1 MHKIRGVLLGAGVI
15 GLMLLAMAIQP
26 TKTQMEPLISVAS
39 RQSVPLPRFNSIEL
53 DGGVKAVIQYG
64 SPQRVTMLKGSEDL
78 SLITV
83 TQDRL
88 VIDKCRDKC
97 PRGYELQVEIVTPL
111 INSISVANGGRIE
124 SLGSF
129 PLHPAMS
136 LAVSH
141 GGTIDARAISANS
154 ITAAVN
160 QGGRILAKPE
170 MLMAASVSNGG
181 VITYWGNA
189 QVTSSTQHGGA
200 VSKGAAGDLNKP
212 LSDVEAPESCSPN
225 VPAPPPPARAKRSR
239 TIFI

>member
-1 MHKIRGVLLGAGVI
+1 MCKIRGVLFGVGVI
-15 GLMLLAMAIQP
+15 GLMVLSLAIQP
-26 TKTQMEPLISVAS
+26 TKTQMEPVSAKSQPAI
-39 RQSVPLPRFNSIEL
+39 PLAPFNSIEL
-53 DGGVKAVIQYG
+53 NGGAKAVVQYG

-88 VIDKCRDKC
+88 VIEKCRDKC

-129 PLHPAMS
+129 PLHTAMS

-141 GGTIDARAISANS
+141 GGMIDARAISANS
-154 ITAAVN
+154 ITAGVN
-160 QGGRILAKPE
+160 QGGKILAQPQ
-170 MLMAASVSNGG
+170 MTMVASVSNGG
-181 VITYWGNA
+181 VITYWGNP

-200 VSKGAAGDLNKP
+200 ITKGAAGDLEKP
-212 LSDVEAPESCSPN
+212 LFDVDMPDSCSPTH
-225 VPAPPPPARAKRSR
+225 PAPPPARAKRSR